1 MDNMIGQRIKERRKE
16 LHITQTQI
24 QQQTSV
30 TSGNLSCIENGKYLP
45 SAVAL
50 VELSR
55 VLKCSIDWIL
65 TGKSKIT
72 ENTAAL
78 DILDSKDKQLLKY
91 FHSLSQGDKEELL
104 MIAELKF
111 NKIQNAAS
119 NLSPSVQDNESK
131 NKEK

>member
-65 TGKSKIT
+65 TGESKIT
-72 ENTAAL
+72 ENLAPS

-111 NKIQNAAS
+111 NRTQNAAS
-119 NLSPSVQDNESK
+119 NLSPSAQDNSI
-131 NKEK
+131 NIA